1 MQLADAPMLKIS
13 ASMTYGIVPSILRLT
28 GNDFFRMMAIPGHK
42 TMSVFKR
49 YNLLTEDELAQIKW
63 KEPEEKKRPW
73 TPIWTPRPL
82 KRRNLAGQEGFE
94 PPTLGFGVRCSS
106 R

>member
-1 MQLADAPMLKIS
+1 VVYW
-13 ASMTYGIVPSILRLT
+13 TLT
-28 GNDFFRMMAIPGHK
+28 
-42 TMSVFKR
+42 
-49 YNLLTEDELAQIKW
+49 IKW

-94 PPTLGFGVRCSS
+94 PPTLGFGGGAKAKAKGLIYREI
-106 R
+106 